1 MSIKKTIPKNDAEAI
16 EMLDLV
22 TAYLKN
28 SAKSG
33 KGPISS
39 ARRINKPTVEKKDK
53 NLMDIQPT
61 NVIDL
66 YASKGEVALL
76 EHLNSLEVS
85 ELKKVISV
93 YGLDKS
99 RTSKDW
105 KNKDK
110 LVNLIL
116 ERVVSVVSKGEAF
129 RA

>member
-1 MSIKKTIPKNDAEAI
+1 
-16 EMLDLV
+16 MLDLV

-33 KGPISS
+33 KRPISS

-116 ERVVSVVSKGEAF
+116 ERVVSVVSKGKAF